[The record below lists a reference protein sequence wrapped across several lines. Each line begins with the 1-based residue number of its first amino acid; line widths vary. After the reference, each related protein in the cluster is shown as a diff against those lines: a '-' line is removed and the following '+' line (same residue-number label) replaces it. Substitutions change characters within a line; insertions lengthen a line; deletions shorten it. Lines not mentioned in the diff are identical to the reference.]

1 VSANQHL
8 LNDHS
13 TPESRFQ
20 SCGPAGRRVKFRRSR
35 PARNIVKFC
44 LRRCAGR
51 MLKFCRS
58 HCARQPPFA
67 FRRAGHFCAAFTLSV
82 ALMLSVTAS
91 NLRAADISGSGEPA
105 GCQTVRFSDVGW
117 TDVTATTALVAQ
129 LLRSIGYAP
138 TITVLSVPVT
148 FASLQNKDIDVF
160 LGNWMPAQEA
170 DRSPYLADGSIVVI
184 GPNLLGAK
192 YTLAVPSYL
201 YEAGLKDFNDI
212 RRFAPA
218 VGSSIYGIEPGNDGN
233 RLVLKML
240 KQDLF
245 GLGDFKLVESSEQ
258 GMLAQ
263 VERAYR
269 SKEPV
274 VFLAWE
280 PHPMNM
286 RFDLKYLNGGDTV
299 FGPNFG
305 GATIYTVTRKG
316 YSAECPNVGRLLS
329 NLKFTLRGE
338 SEMMAAIL
346 DRHEQPQIAAAE
358 WLRANPTATKVWL
371 DGVLAFDGRP
381 ASAALA
387 HSVPPPRPGG
397 FEQWVVTH
405 KIPVGDAMAVAIDTI
420 KTHGT
425 FVFDGISVVI
435 RGMVNGVTALLR
447 ILPAPALIV
456 AIAALAWALR
466 RSWTLTAFVALALLF
481 ILNQGYWIA
490 TLETLALVM
499 VATLMSAAIGV
510 PLGIAAAHRPR
521 LFAALRPVLD
531 LMQTL
536 PTFVYLIPTLVL
548 FGLGVVPGLISTV
561 IFALP
566 APIRLTHLGIS
577 SVPRPLIE
585 AGEAFGA
592 TPMQLLWK
600 IELPSA
606 ATTIIAGITQCI
618 MLSLSMVVIAAL
630 VGAGGLGVPVV
641 RALNSVQVG
650 MGFEAGFTI
659 VLLAIILDRISR
671 PKERGI
677 AR

>member
-1 VSANQHL
+1 
-8 LNDHS
+8 
-13 TPESRFQ
+13 
-20 SCGPAGRRVKFRRSR
+20 
-35 PARNIVKFC
+35 
-44 LRRCAGR
+44 
-51 MLKFCRS
+51 
-58 HCARQPPFA
+58 
-67 FRRAGHFCAAFTLSV
+67 
-82 ALMLSVTAS
+82 
-91 NLRAADISGSGEPA
+91 
-105 GCQTVRFSDVGW
+105 VGW

-129 LLRSIGYAP
+129 LLRSIGYTPA
-138 TITVLSVPVT
+138 ITVLSVPVT
-148 FASLQNKDIDVF
+148 FASIQNKDIDVF

-170 DRSPYLADGSIVVI
+170 DRKPYDADGSVVVI

-192 YTLAVPSYL
+192 YTLAVPKYA
-201 YEAGLKDFNDI
+201 YDAGLKDFSDI
-212 RRFAPA
+212 RRFAA
-218 VGSSIYGIEPGNDGN
+218 ELNNSIYGIEPGNDGN
-233 RLVLKML
+233 RLVLRML
-240 KQDLF
+240 KQNEF

-258 GMLAQ
+258 GELAQ

-269 SKEPV
+269 SKQPI

-286 RFDLKYLNGGDTV
+286 RFDLEYLNGGDGV

-316 YSAECPNVGRLLS
+316 YSAECPNIGHLLT

-346 DRHEQPQIAAAE
+346 DRHESPESAAAA
-358 WLRANPTATKVWL
+358 WLKANPAATKAWL
-371 DGVLAFDGRP
+371 DGVLTFDGRP
-381 ASAALA
+381 ASSALSRAAA
-387 HSVPPPRPGG
+387 PARAGG
-397 FEQWVVTH
+397 FEHWVVSH

-425 FVFDGISVVI
+425 FLFDGISIAI
-435 RGMVNGVTALLR
+435 RGMVNGVTAALR
-447 ILPAPALIV
+447 MLPAPGLIV
-456 AIAALAWALR
+456 AIAALAYALR
-466 RSWTLTAFVALALLF
+466 RSYTLTAFVALALLF

-490 TLETLALVM
+490 TLETLSLVM
-499 VATLMSAAIGV
+499 VATLASAAIGV

-606 ATTIIAGITQCI
+606 ASTIIAGITQCI

-671 PKERGI
+671 PKERGES
-677 AR
+677 R

>member
-1 VSANQHL
+1 MVSANRTL
-8 LNDHS
+8 LNAYS
-13 TPESRFQ
+13 GPWPLLQ
-20 SCGPAGRRVKFRRSR
+20 SCRPAGRLVK
-35 PARNIVKFC
+35 
-44 LRRCAGR
+44 
-51 MLKFCRS
+51 
-58 HCARQPPFA
+58 PPKPLVRYA
-67 FRRAGHFCAAFTLSV
+67 LMA
-82 ALMLSVTAS
+82 ALMLPTFGLCA
-91 NLRAADISGSGEPA
+91 RAAPLSDSAAPLSESRAPA
-105 GCQTVRFSDVGW
+105 TRDPASCQIVRFSDVGW
-117 TDVTATTALVAQ
+117 TDVTATTALVTQ
-129 LLRSIGYAP
+129 LLRSIGYSP
-138 TITVLSVPVT
+138 TVTVLSVPVT
-148 FASLQNKDIDVF
+148 FASVQNKDIDVF

-170 DRSPYLADGSIVVI
+170 DRGHYVEDGTVVVI
-184 GPNLLGAK
+184 GANLTGAK
-192 YTLAVPSYL
+192 YTLAVPAYSYA
-201 YEAGLKDFNDI
+201 AGLHDFKDI
-212 RRFAPA
+212 QHFAA
-218 VGSSIYGIEPGNDGN
+218 ALNESIYGIEPGNDGN
-233 RLVLKML
+233 RHVLEML
-240 KQDLF
+240 KQNQF
-245 GLGDFKLVESSEQ
+245 GLGGFKLIESSEQ

-269 SKEPV
+269 DKKPI

-286 RFDLKYLNGGDTV
+286 RFDLNYLEGGDEV

-316 YSAECPNVGRLLS
+316 YSAECPNIGRLLT

-346 DRHEQPQIAAAE
+346 DRHEAPDIAATE
-358 WLRANPTATKVWL
+358 WLKANPTATKAWL
-371 DGVLAFDGRP
+371 AGVLTFDGRP
-381 ASAALA
+381 AATALA
-387 HSVPPPRPGG
+387 HAAPPPRPGG
-397 FEQWVVTH
+397 FEQWIVSH
-405 KIPVGDAMAVAIDTI
+405 KIPVGDAMAVAIDYV
-420 KTHGT
+420 KKHGT
-425 FVFDGISVVI
+425 FLFDGISIVI
-435 RGMVNGVTALLR
+435 RGMVDGVTAVLR
-447 ILPAPALIV
+447 ALPAPALIV
-456 AIAALAWALR
+456 AVALLAWALR
-466 RSWTLTAFVALALLF
+466 RSLALAAFVALALLF
-481 ILNQGYWIA
+481 ILNQGYWLA
-490 TLETLALVM
+490 TLETLSLVM
-499 VATLMSAAIGV
+499 VATLASTAIGV

-577 SVPRPLIE
+577 SVPKPLIE

-600 IELPSA
+600 VELPSA
-606 ATTIIAGITQCI
+606 ASTIVAGITQCI

-671 PKERGI
+671 PKERGVS
-677 AR
+677 R

>member
-1 VSANQHL
+1 MVSTNRNS
-8 LNDHS
+8 LNGC
-13 TPESRFQ
+13 SRRQSLFQ
-20 SCGPAGRRVKFRRSR
+20 SCRSRGYPVKGPAG
-35 PARNIVKFC
+35 
-44 LRRCAGR
+44 
-51 MLKFCRS
+51 
-58 HCARQPPFA
+58 
-67 FRRAGHFCAAFTLSV
+67 CAAQRQNPVWTRAAQLLRFALAA
-82 ALMLSVTAS
+82 ALMLPTLLDAS
-91 NLRAADISGSGEPA
+91 LAAEVSADAPA
-105 GCQTVRFSDVGW
+105 AGQRDPASCQTVRFSDVGW

-129 LLRSIGYAP
+129 LLRSIGYSP
-138 TITVLSVPVT
+138 TVTVLSVPVT
-148 FASLQNKDIDVF
+148 FASLQNRDIDVF

-170 DRSPYLADGSIVVI
+170 DRHRYIEDGSIVQI
-184 GPNLLGAK
+184 GANLTGAK
-192 YTLAVPSYL
+192 YTLAVPAYT
-201 YEAGLKDFNDI
+201 YEAGLRDFKDI
-212 RRFAPA
+212 QRFSSALNQ
-218 VGSSIYGIEPGNDGN
+218 SIYGIEPGNDGN
-233 RLVLKML
+233 RHVLEML
-240 KQDLF
+240 KQNEF
-245 GLGDFKLVESSEQ
+245 GLGGFKLVESSEQ

-263 VERAYR
+263 VERAYCD
-269 SKEPV
+269 KKPI

-286 RFDLKYLNGGDTV
+286 RFDLKYLAGGDAA
-299 FGPNFG
+299 FGPNYG
-305 GATIYTVTRKG
+305 GATIYTVARKG

-346 DRHEQPQIAAAE
+346 DRHEAPESAATE
-358 WLRANPTATKVWL
+358 WLKANPAASGAWL
-371 DGVLAFDGRP
+371 EGVLTFEGRP
-381 ASAALA
+381 ALSALA
-387 HSVPPPRPGG
+387 RAPPPKRPDG
-397 FEQWVVTH
+397 FEQWIVSH
-405 KIPVGDAMAVAIDTI
+405 KIPVGDAMSVAIDYI
-420 KTHGT
+420 KAHGT
-425 FVFDGISVVI
+425 FLFNGISI
-435 RGMVNGVTALLR
+435 LIQGMVDGVTTLLR
-447 ILPAPALIV
+447 AVPAPLL
-456 AIAALAWALR
+456 IAAAGMLAWLLKRSLALA
-466 RSWTLTAFVALALLF
+466 AFVALALLF
-481 ILNQGYWIA
+481 ILNQGYWLA
-490 TLETLALVM
+490 TLETLSLVM
-499 VATLMSAAIGV
+499 VATLASTAIGV

-577 SVPRPLIE
+577 SVPKPLIE

-600 IELPSA
+600 VELPSA
-606 ATTIIAGITQCI
+606 ASTIIAGVTQCI

-671 PKERGI
+671 PKERG
-677 AR
+677 APR

>member
-1 VSANQHL
+1 VSDNQNP

-13 TPESRFQ
+13 IPHAEVQ
-20 SCGPAGRRVKFRRSR
+20 SCRSGFAPVKHRDAAI
-35 PARNIVKFC
+35 PARRARIGAGLAFC
-44 LRRCAGR
+44 FGLV
-51 MLKFCRS
+51 L
-58 HCARQPPFA
+58 
-67 FRRAGHFCAAFTLSV
+67 AAPG
-82 ALMLSVTAS
+82 A
-91 NLRAADISGSGEPA
+91 AADASGEPA
-105 GCQTVRFSDVGW
+105 SCGNVRFSDVGW
-117 TDVTATTALVAQ
+117 TDVTATTALVGQ
-129 LLRSIGYAP
+129 LLRSIGYHP
-138 TITVLSVPVT
+138 SITVLSVPVT
-148 FASLQNKDIDVF
+148 FASIQNKDIDVF

-170 DRSPYLADGSIVVI
+170 DRSKYVADGSVVVI
-184 GPNLLGAK
+184 RPNLEGAK
-192 YTLAVPSYL
+192 YTLAVPAYS
-201 YEAGLKDFNDI
+201 YEAGLKDFKDI
-212 RRFAPA
+212 HRFA
-218 VGSSIYGIEPGNDGN
+218 GELNHSIYGIEPGNDGN

-240 KQDLF
+240 KQDEF
-245 GLGDFKLVESSEQ
+245 GLGDFKLIESSEQ
-258 GMLAQ
+258 GELAQ

-269 SKEPV
+269 SKQPI

-286 RFDLKYLNGGDTV
+286 RFELKYLEGGDDV
-299 FGPNFG
+299 FGPNYG
-305 GATIYTVTRKG
+305 GATIYTVTRRG
-316 YSAECPNVGRLLS
+316 YLEECPNVGRLLR

-346 DRHEQPQIAAAE
+346 DRHEQPDIAAAE
-358 WLRANPTATKVWL
+358 WLKANPTTTKAWL
-371 DGVLAFDGRP
+371 DGVLTFDGRP
-381 ASAALA
+381 AYAALA
-387 HSVPPPRPGG
+387 HAAPPPRPGG
-397 FEQWVVTH
+397 FEQWVVSH
-405 KIPVGDAMAVAIDTI
+405 KIPVGDAMAVAIDAI

-425 FVFDGISVVI
+425 LLFDGISIVI
-435 RGMVNGVTALLR
+435 RGMVDGVTAAMRL
-447 ILPAPALIV
+447 LPAPALIAGIA
-456 AIAALAWALR
+456 AIAYALR
-466 RSWTLTAFVALALLF
+466 RSWGLTAFVALALLF
-481 ILNQGYWIA
+481 ILNQGYWFA
-490 TLETLALVM
+490 TLETLSLVL
-499 VATLMSAAIGV
+499 VATLASAAIGV

-521 LFAALRPVLD
+521 LFAALRPILD

-585 AGEAFGA
+585 AGQSFGA

-659 VLLAIILDRISR
+659 VLLAIILDRMSR
-671 PKERGI
+671 PRERG
-677 AR
+677 ASR

>member
-1 VSANQHL
+1 VSSNKNS
-8 LNDHS
+8 LNGHS
-13 TPESRFQ
+13 TLATQVQ
-20 SCGPAGRRVKFRRSR
+20 SCRPGEVKVKRSR
-35 PARNIVKFC
+35 SIPIHC
-44 LRRCAGR
+44 L
-51 MLKFCRS
+51 
-58 HCARQPPFA
+58 FA
-67 FRRAGHFCAAFTLSV
+67 FAFLAASV
-82 ALMLSVTAS
+82 G
-91 NLRAADISGSGEPA
+91 AAAAEQSGSGEPSS
-105 GCQTVRFSDVGW
+105 CQTVRFSDVGW
-117 TDVTATTALVAQ
+117 TDVTATTALVGQ

-138 TITVLSVPVT
+138 AITVLSVPVT

-170 DRSPYLADGSIVVI
+170 DRKPYDADGSVIVI

-192 YTLAVPSYL
+192 YTLAVPTYA
-201 YEAGLKDFNDI
+201 YDAGLKDFNDI
-212 RRFAPA
+212 HRFAA
-218 VGSSIYGIEPGNDGN
+218 ALNNSIYGIEPGNDGN

-240 KQDLF
+240 KQDEF

-258 GMLAQ
+258 GELAQ

-269 SKEPV
+269 SKEPI

-286 RFDLKYLNGGDTV
+286 RFDLKYLNGGDDV
-299 FGPNFG
+299 FGANFG

-316 YSAECPNVGRLLS
+316 YSAECPNVGHLLT

-346 DRHEQPQIAAAE
+346 DRHEQPDVAAAE
-358 WLRANPTATKVWL
+358 WLKANPTAAKTWL
-371 DGVLAFDGRP
+371 EGVLTFDGRP
-381 ASAALA
+381 AYAALA
-387 HSVPPPRPGG
+387 HAAAPVRQGG
-397 FEQWVVTH
+397 FEQWVVSH
-405 KIPVGDAMAVAIDTI
+405 KIPVGDSIAVAIDTI

-425 FVFDGISVVI
+425 FVFDGISILI
-435 RGMVNGVTALLR
+435 RGMVNGVTTALRL
-447 ILPAPALIV
+447 LPAPLLIV
-456 AIAALAWALR
+456 AIAALAYALR

-490 TLETLALVM
+490 TLETLSLVL
-499 VATLMSAAIGV
+499 VATLASAAIGV

-521 LFAALRPVLD
+521 LFAALRPALD

-606 ATTIIAGITQCI
+606 AATIIAGITQCI

-671 PKERGI
+671 PKERG
-677 AR
+677 APR

>member
-1 VSANQHL
+1 MSAKQIP

-13 TPESRFQ
+13 TLPPPSG
-20 SCGPAGRRVKFRRSR
+20 SCRSWDRKVKLR
-35 PARNIVKFC
+35 PATLV
-44 LRRCAGR
+44 LAG
-51 MLKFCRS
+51 LVFVLIS
-58 HCARQPPFA
+58 F
-67 FRRAGHFCAAFTLSV
+67 G
-82 ALMLSVTAS
+82 
-91 NLRAADISGSGEPA
+91 LRAEGSGGTDAQATTAREPA

-117 TDVTATTALVAQ
+117 TDVTATTALTAQ
-129 LLRSIGYAP
+129 LLRSIGYSP

-148 FASLQNKDIDVF
+148 FASMQNKDVDVF
-160 LGNWMPAQEA
+160 LGDWMPAQEA
-170 DRSPYLADGSIVVI
+170 DRAPYLADGSVEVVRA
-184 GPNLLGAK
+184 NLEGAK
-192 YTLAVPSYL
+192 YTLAVPAYT
-201 YEAGLKDFNDI
+201 YAAGLRDFNDI
-212 RRFAPA
+212 KQFAP
-218 VGSSIYGIEPGNDGN
+218 VLNKEIYGIEAGNDGN

-245 GLGDFKLVESSEQ
+245 GLNDFQLIESSEQ

-263 VERAYR
+263 VERSVR
-269 SKEPV
+269 NKQPI

-286 RFDLKYLNGGDTV
+286 RFDIRYLAGGDAV

-305 GATIYTVTRKG
+305 GATIYTLTRKG
-316 YSAECPNVGRLLS
+316 FSTECPNVGRLLN
-329 NLKFTLRGE
+329 NLKFSLRGE

-346 DRHEQPQIAAAE
+346 DRHEQPDIAAAE
-358 WLRANPTATKVWL
+358 WLKANPTVTKAWLEGVAT
-371 DGVLAFDGRP
+371 FDGRP
-381 ASAALA
+381 AGTALA
-387 HSVPPPRPGG
+387 RSVPPPRPGG
-397 FEQWVVTH
+397 FEQWVVAH
-405 KIPVGDAMAVAIDTI
+405 KIPVGDAMATAIDKI
-420 KTHGT
+420 KSHGML
-425 FVFDGISVVI
+425 VFDGISIVI

-447 ILPAPALIV
+447 FIPAPFLIV
-456 AIAALAWALR
+456 AIAALAYVLR
-466 RSWTLTAFVALALLF
+466 RSWALTVFVALALLF
-481 ILNQGYWIA
+481 ILNQGYWTA
-490 TLETLALVM
+490 TLETLSLVLE
-499 VATLMSAAIGV
+499 ATLASAAIGV

-577 SVPRPLIE
+577 SVPKPLIE

-592 TPMQLLWK
+592 TPLQLLWK

-606 ATTIIAGITQCI
+606 ATTIIAGVTQCI

-671 PKERGI
+671 PTEHGA

>member
-1 VSANQHL
+1 LSDGYNS
-8 LNDHS
+8 LNARS
-13 TPESRFQ
+13 
-20 SCGPAGRRVKFRRSR
+20 KFRIAVPSWRSSTAWVKGAAGALALLALSGALAAHAA
-35 PARNIVKFC
+35 PAEPPS
-44 LRRCAGR
+44 
-51 MLKFCRS
+51 CR
-58 HCARQPPFA
+58 Q
-67 FRRAGHFCAAFTLSV
+67 
-82 ALMLSVTAS
+82 
-91 NLRAADISGSGEPA
+91 
-105 GCQTVRFSDVGW
+105 VRFSDVGW
-117 TDVTATTALVAQ
+117 TDVTSTTALTAE
-129 LLRSIGYAP
+129 LIRSIGYTP

-148 FASLQNKDIDVF
+148 FASLKNKDIDVF
-160 LGNWMPAQEA
+160 LGNWMPAQTA
-170 DRSPYLADGSIVVI
+170 DRAPYTADGSVSVV

-192 YTLAVPSYL
+192 YTLAVPA
-201 YEAGLKDFNDI
+201 YEYERGLRDFDDI
-212 RRFAPA
+212 HRFA
-218 VGSSIYGIEPGNDGN
+218 SQLNNSIYGIEPGNDGN

-240 KQDLF
+240 SDNQF
-245 GLGDFKLVESSEQ
+245 GLGDFKLIESSEQ

-269 SKEPV
+269 DKQPI

-286 RFDLKYLNGGDTV
+286 RFDIKYLTGGDAV
-299 FGPNFG
+299 FGANFG
-305 GATIYTVTRKG
+305 GATIYTVTRSG
-316 YSAECPNVGRLLS
+316 YAAECPNLGRLLS

-338 SEMMAAIL
+338 SEMMALIL
-346 DRHEQPQIAAAE
+346 DKHEQPDAAAAE
-358 WLRANPTATKVWL
+358 WIKAHPDVVKAWL
-371 DGVLAFDGRP
+371 DGVKTFEGAP
-381 ASAALA
+381 AYAALSQSK
-387 HSVPPPRPGG
+387 HLRTGG
-397 FEQWVVTH
+397 FEQWVVGH
-405 KIPVGDAMAVAIDTI
+405 KIPVGDAMTAAIDTV
-420 KTHGT
+420 KAHGM
-425 FVFDGISVVI
+425 FVFDGISIAI
-435 RGMVNGVTALLR
+435 RGVVGAVTALLR
-447 ILPAPALIV
+447 AVPSPVLILAMG
-456 AIAALAWALR
+456 ALAWFLR
-466 RSWTLTAFVALALLF
+466 RSLPLTVFVLLALLF
-481 ILNQGYWIA
+481 ILNQGYWDA
-490 TLETLALVM
+490 TLETLSLVV
-499 VATLMSAAIGV
+499 VATLASALIGV

-521 LFAALRPVLD
+521 LFAAMRPVLD

-600 IELPSA
+600 VELPSA
-606 ATTIIAGITQCI
+606 AGTIIAGITQCI

-671 PKERGI
+671 PKD